1 MTPGRFRIMVISGSL
16 LVSSGLAMAVQYF
29 RARDDK
35 KKEEIIGEMN
45 NVDIENMSEEDQV
58 MYEIKKNERRTV
70 KFN

>member
-1 MTPGRFRIMVISGSL
+1 
-16 LVSSGLAMAVQYF
+16 MAIFCAPSNQQDLTIVCCSE
-29 RARDDK
+29 
-35 KKEEIIGEMN
+35 KEEIIGEMN

>member
-1 MTPGRFRIMVISGSL
+1 
-16 LVSSGLAMAVQYF
+16 
-29 RARDDK
+29 
-35 KKEEIIGEMN
+35 MN